1 MGDIWYDSVI
11 QLLPPSSAYE
21 DALKIIDSFGS
32 SLLLSFS

>member
-11 QLLPPSSAYE
+11 QLLPPSSAE